1 MMIRKCMIER
11 HGVLEISLEGHFIGD
26 GDPTK
31 PRNLVHGF
39 DRRVG
44 LTWAADSLSNV
55 EAENES

>member
-1 MMIRKCMIER
+1 MIER
-11 HGVLEISLEGHFIGD
+11 HGVLEISLDGHFIGD

-44 LTWAADSLSNV
+44 LTWAADSLTNV
-55 EAENES
+55 EAENGS